1 MPRARVFCVN
11 FEGELQSLNNTF
23 RKSYANIN
31 ALLDEIFPPV
41 SDMNKARTTSDQF
54 VDGEPTPGS
63 PSPLPLRSPTRCCL
77 VHLHSSS
84 PPASEFLEDTAAS
97 ARQR

>member
-1 MPRARVFCVN
+1 M
-11 FEGELQSLNNTF
+11 NNTF

-54 VDGEPTPGS
+54 VDGTHFHPTHAEHDG
-63 PSPLPLRSPTRCCL
+63 
-77 VHLHSSS
+77 
-84 PPASEFLEDTAAS
+84 D
-97 ARQR
+97 